1 MRRNPIVLSFLF
13 SGILLISGCFWV
25 SKYEVL
31 ERVQSALPNIEITP
45 DVFEVNSDCFLTSFD
60 VHDALTAEQVL
71 ESSALASHSQLGKRW
86 IGAQSFYQLL
96 ENPDNRLSPQ
106 VARAISNAIV
116 FAKPCL
122 GLAGLTF
129 DKIEHQ
135 PVVVTFS
142 PSGDEVLFF
151 LKTDMTKFY
160 YFVWD

>member
-1 MRRNPIVLSFLF
+1 MRHNQIVLVFLLAGVL
-13 SGILLISGCFWV
+13 SISSCFWV
-25 SKYEVL
+25 SRYEVL
-31 ERVQSALPNIEITP
+31 ERVQSALPNVEITP

-86 IGAQSFYQLL
+86 IEAQSFSQLL
-96 ENPDNRLSPQ
+96 ENPGDKLSPHI
-106 VARAISNAIV
+106 ARTISNAII

-122 GLAGLTF
+122 GVAGLTF
-129 DKIEHQ
+129 DNIEHQ

-151 LKTDMTKFY
+151 LKADMTKFY
-160 YFVWD
+160 YLVWD